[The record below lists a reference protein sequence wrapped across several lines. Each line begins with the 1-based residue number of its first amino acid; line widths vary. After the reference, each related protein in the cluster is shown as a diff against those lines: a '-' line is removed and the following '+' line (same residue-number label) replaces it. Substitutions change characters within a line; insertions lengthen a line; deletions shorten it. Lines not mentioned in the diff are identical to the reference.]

1 MITMFLWLEY
11 FSAATSPLRPH
22 KKRPLKRITWFQI
35 NMMLFKETCSF
46 YLSLVNGSQW
56 PAFQKTDADDLLD
69 RLRAWLGQLETGGG
83 REFPSPYPNKNIR
96 RALKRSTVKRE
107 WLKKIKKTWKSL
119 GVTANSV
126 ALISAQ
132 LKTEPFLLI
141 FLKPRFV
148 FLENVDADI
157 ETGSR
162 LSFAILFLG
171 PASSLLLFYF
181 WARRGELARLAGR
194 GFLLLFY
201 F

>member
-1 MITMFLWLEY
+1 M
-11 FSAATSPLRPH
+11 
-22 KKRPLKRITWFQI
+22 
-35 NMMLFKETCSF
+35 
-46 YLSLVNGSQW
+46 
-56 PAFQKTDADDLLD
+56 
-69 RLRAWLGQLETGGG
+69 
-83 REFPSPYPNKNIR
+83 
-96 RALKRSTVKRE
+96 
-107 WLKKIKKTWKSL
+107 
-119 GVTANSV
+119 

-181 WARRGELARLAGR
+181 WARRGELARLAGAR
-194 GFLLLFY
+194 LSFTILFLVAWLLGLRDMEGPVGFLI
-201 F
+201 

>member
-148 FLENVDADI
+148 FFRKCRRRHWDWQQA
-157 ETGSR
+157 
-162 LSFAILFLG
+162 SFCYFIFG
-171 PASSLLLFYF
+171 PGEASSLAL
-181 WARRGELARLAGR
+181 RR

-201 F
+201 FWLLGY

>member
-1 MITMFLWLEY
+1 MDLSGLP
-11 FSAATSPLRPH
+11 S
-22 KKRPLKRITWFQI
+22 KKRTQMTSWTDFELDLDNWKQEVDASSPPRIQ
-35 NMMLFKETCSF
+35 
-46 YLSLVNGSQW
+46 
-56 PAFQKTDADDLLD
+56 
-69 RLRAWLGQLETGGG
+69 
-83 REFPSPYPNKNIR
+83 IR

-162 LSFAILFLG
+162 LF
-171 PASSLLLFYF
+171 LLFYF
-181 WARRGELARLAGR
+181 WARRGELARLAGVR
-194 GFLLLFY
+194 LSFVVLFLGDLCSKSARYGNLNQLGLQVCEIWKS
-201 F
+201 